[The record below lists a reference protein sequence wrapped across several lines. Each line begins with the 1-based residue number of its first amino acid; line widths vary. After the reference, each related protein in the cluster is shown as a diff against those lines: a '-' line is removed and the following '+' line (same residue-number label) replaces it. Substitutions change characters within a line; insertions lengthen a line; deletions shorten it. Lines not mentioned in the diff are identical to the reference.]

1 MRELSLILSAS
12 LLIQLPMPAYAQE
25 TIRVAAGTEYKIAH
39 TAGISALSA
48 KFCAAVVDAE
58 RKQPAAAKWRQSLN
72 GSPRDLGVHTGRWCL
87 SSESGVFAVYITA
100 IDHDVLVFPDETTIK
115 GGWTF
120 DW

>member
-1 MRELSLILSAS
+1 MRELSLILLVL
-12 LLIQLPMPAYAQE
+12 LLIQVPMPAYAQQ

-39 TAGISALSA
+39 AAGISA

-58 RKQPAAAKWRQSLN
+58 RKQPAAAKWRRSLN
-72 GSPRDLGVHTGRWCL
+72 GSPRDLGVHTGSWCL
-87 SSESGVFAVYITA
+87 RSGTGVFAVYITA
-100 IDHDVLVFPDETTIK
+100 IDHDVLVLPDETTIK